1 MTIGNFIW
9 KAHQSG
15 VLVSS
20 FLNAIKPMMENQKK
34 KLKRTV
40 SLVRILAKYG
50 FGELLNYTNNQVEG
64 AVSSLSVYERI
75 RMALEELGP
84 TYVKFGQAFSSR
96 EDLLPM
102 EMILELRKLQDN
114 VEVKIMDIP
123 ALLKSDLD
131 IDPEAFFE
139 QIDPEPFASASIA
152 QVYRA
157 TLKNG
162 QKVILKIKRP
172 GIREVVASDMLIMKD
187 IAKLLVNYSEVFR
200 RINLVEVLAAFEKSI
215 VQELSFLN
223 ELANINRFSGNF
235 KGNTSIYLPRVY
247 PELSNDNNLCMEFLD
262 GVKISDK
269 EALLAMG
276 LDPEAIARKGLDLYL
291 VQVLE
296 HGFFH
301 ADPHPGNLMVLKTGQ
316 IAFIDFGSMG
326 SLTPIEKEML
336 EDFVSYFMAQDA
348 KRLIAMLKK
357 MAIRF
362 NVTDEDQL
370 ERDIH
375 GFFDLLD
382 GASLEEMDIKEVLG
396 KFSGILNNNE
406 ILMPD
411 HLYLLVRGIVLIE
424 GIGRALVPDLNI
436 IESLRPYILKI
447 AFRKLS
453 PEELKKSGLK
463 LLRTLT
469 EAMKTMPDELQSV
482 VSKLNAGELKIRQE
496 IQGLPTLKK
505 TMNRGMNRVVMA
517 VVMGGLLISSAI
529 LILADKPP
537 KFSGIPV
544 LALSGFLIGVIL
556 GLCILISL
564 FFKRK

>member
-1 MTIGNFIW
+1 
-9 KAHQSG
+9 
-15 VLVSS
+15 
-20 FLNAIKPMMENQKK
+20 MMENQKK

-64 AVSSLSVYERI
+64 EISSLSVYERI

-114 VEVKIMDIP
+114 VEVKIMDIS

-131 IDPEAFFE
+131 IDPEEFFA

-152 QVYRA
+152 QVYQA

-187 IAKLLVNYSEVFR
+187 IAKLLVNYSEAFR

-235 KGNTSIYLPRVY
+235 KGNTSIYLPTVY
-247 PELSNDNNLCMEFLD
+247 PELSNDNILCMEFLD
-262 GVKISDK
+262 GVKIS
-269 EALLAMG
+269 EALLSMG
-276 LDPEAIARKGLDLYL
+276 LEPAAIARKGLDLYL

-301 ADPHPGNLMVLKTGQ
+301 ADPHPGNLLVLKNGQ

-348 KRLIAMLKK
+348 KRLIAIMKK

-362 NVTDEDQL
+362 NVTDESQL
-370 ERDIH
+370 EKDIH

-469 EAMKTMPDELQSV
+469 EALKTMPDEVQSV
-482 VSKLNAGELKIRQE
+482 LSKLNNGELKIQQE
-496 IQGLPTLKK
+496 VQGLPALKK
-505 TMNRGMNRVVMA
+505 TMNQGMNRMVMA
-517 VVMGGLLISSAI
+517 ILMGGLLISSAI

-537 KFSGIPV
+537 KFNGIPV
-544 LALSGFLIGVIL
+544 LALLGFLISIIL
-556 GLCILISL
+556 GLGILISSRS
-564 FFKRK
+564 KN

>member
-1 MTIGNFIW
+1 
-9 KAHQSG
+9 
-15 VLVSS
+15 
-20 FLNAIKPMMENQKK
+20 MMENQKK

-50 FGELLNYTNNQVEG
+50 FGELLNYTNNQVDGEI
-64 AVSSLSVYERI
+64 SSLSIYERI

-131 IDPEAFFE
+131 IDPEACFAE
-139 QIDPEPFASASIA
+139 IDPEPFASASIA
-152 QVYRA
+152 QVYKA
-157 TLKNG
+157 TLTNG
-162 QKVILKIKRP
+162 QKVILKVKRP

-187 IAKLLVNYSEVFR
+187 IAKLLVSYSDAFR
-200 RINLVEVLAAFEKSI
+200 RINLVEVLEAFEKSI

-223 ELANINRFSGNF
+223 ELANINRFSRNF
-235 KGNTSIYLPRVY
+235 KGNESIYLPGVY
-247 PELSNDNNLCMEFLD
+247 QEFSNDNILCMEFLD

-269 EALLAMG
+269 EALISMG
-276 LDPEAIARKGLDLYL
+276 LVPETIARKGLDLYL

-301 ADPHPGNLMVLKTGQ
+301 ADPHPGNLMVLKNGQ

-348 KRLIAMLKK
+348 KRLISILKK

-362 NVTDEDQL
+362 NVTDEGQL
-370 ERDIH
+370 EKDIH
-375 GFFDLLD
+375 GFFYLLD

-396 KFSGILNNNE
+396 KFSAILNNNE

-469 EAMKTMPDELQSV
+469 EALKTMPDEVQSV
-482 VSKLNAGELKIRQE
+482 VSKLNNGELTIRQE
-496 IQGLPTLKK
+496 LQGLPGLKE
-505 TMNRGMNRVVMA
+505 TMNRGINSLVMA
-517 VVMGGLLISSAI
+517 VMMCGLLISSAI
-529 LILADKPP
+529 LILANQPP
-537 KFSGIPV
+537 KLSGVPV
-544 LALSGFLIGVIL
+544 LALLGLLICIIL
-556 GLCILISL
+556 GLGILMASRS
-564 FFKRK
+564 KK

>member
-1 MTIGNFIW
+1 
-9 KAHQSG
+9 
-15 VLVSS
+15 
-20 FLNAIKPMMENQKK
+20 
-34 KLKRTV
+34 
-40 SLVRILAKYG
+40 
-50 FGELLNYTNNQVEG
+50 
-64 AVSSLSVYERI
+64 
-75 RMALEELGP
+75 
-84 TYVKFGQAFSSR
+84 
-96 EDLLPM
+96 
-102 EMILELRKLQDN
+102 
-114 VEVKIMDIP
+114 
-123 ALLKSDLD
+123 
-131 IDPEAFFE
+131 
-139 QIDPEPFASASIA
+139 
-152 QVYRA
+152 
-157 TLKNG
+157 
-162 QKVILKIKRP
+162 
-172 GIREVVASDMLIMKD
+172 
-187 IAKLLVNYSEVFR
+187 
-200 RINLVEVLAAFEKSI
+200 
-215 VQELSFLN
+215 
-223 ELANINRFSGNF
+223 
-235 KGNTSIYLPRVY
+235 
-247 PELSNDNNLCMEFLD
+247 
-262 GVKISDK
+262 
-269 EALLAMG
+269 
-276 LDPEAIARKGLDLYL
+276 
-291 VQVLE
+291 
-296 HGFFH
+296 
-301 ADPHPGNLMVLKTGQ
+301 MVLKTGQ